1 MLSIFRLST
10 TQMRHIQGDVSH
22 VKDNF
27 LPEDSL
33 EYMRRLQNDIPW
45 DHMRWGRGHL
55 PRLTFRLDPDE
66 DGITRYPE
74 VLQELKDRTEETF
87 KCTVR
92 SVWCNYYRS
101 GGDYT
106 PPHQDNY
113 GAHVITWSFGGTRR
127 FICEEIETG
136 IKTEYLLEDG
146 DVFYFSPDFDRRHKH
161 SIPKTT
167 KAVDPRISIVFF
179 TDQPYCGSHYNI
191 HKQQFPGNG
200 LINTGVLPEP
210 KFQNLF
216 GTPLDLSLL
225 DRTNVLDLS
234 LLDQDGNPGEQIQ
247 LFVTE
252 DEYGNLQLRDLTGN
266 IIHIGW

>member
-1 MLSIFRLST
+1 
-10 TQMRHIQGDVSH
+10 MRHIQGDVSH

-127 FICEEIETG
+127 FICEEIGTG

-179 TDQPYCGSHYNI
+179 TDQPYCGSHYGTTNDT
-191 HKQQFPGNG
+191 FPLHTHLN
-200 LINTGVLPEP
+200 NTGV
-210 KFQNLF
+210 NLF
-216 GTPLDLSLL
+216 GENSHLDLA
-225 DRTNVLDLS
+225 
-234 LLDQDGNPGEQIQ
+234 LLDQDGNLDEQIQ
-247 LFVTE
+247 LFVAE
-252 DEYGNLQLRDLTGN
+252 DEYGNFQLQDINGN